1 MPEARKRPCAIC
13 RRWFRPNARV
23 GSRQHACGKPECQT
37 ARRQKTQ
44 ASWRRR
50 NPGYVIAWRIDRR
63 ATQTPSPPE
72 PLRLPPPLNQLPW
85 WFAKDQFGSQ
95 RADFIGVMGALMV
108 APRKTSSWCIQL
120 IPQGFPAHFP
130 FRRERPVPAW
140 AILNPQAARLAD
152 PGRADSINGG
162 RADEITVEHNNLLSE
177 SSQGRSS
184 RESANVMCPH
194 RRRRPEKTAE
204 IIPTGT

>member
-23 GSRQHACGKPECQT
+23 GIRQHACGKPECQT

-63 ATQTPSPPE
+63 ATQKPYPPE
-72 PLRLPPPLNQLPW
+72 PLRLPAPLNQLPW

-95 RADFIGVMGALMV
+95 RSDFIGVMGALMV
-108 APRKTSSWCIQL
+108 RSMKDQFRTYLIDSTRLSSTLPLPPRKTS
-120 IPQGFPAHFP
+120 PGF
-130 FRRERPVPAW
+130 
-140 AILNPQAARLAD
+140 
-152 PGRADSINGG
+152 GRTET
-162 RADEITVEHNNLLSE
+162 R
-177 SSQGRSS
+177 
-184 RESANVMCPH
+184 
-194 RRRRPEKTAE
+194 TASDATGVS
-204 IIPTGT
+204 PTGPALRRSE